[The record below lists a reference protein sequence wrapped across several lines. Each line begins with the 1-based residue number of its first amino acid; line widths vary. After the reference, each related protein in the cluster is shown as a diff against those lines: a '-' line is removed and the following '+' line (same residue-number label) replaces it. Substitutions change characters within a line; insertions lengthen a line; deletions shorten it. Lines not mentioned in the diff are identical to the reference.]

1 LEVTNHQLR
10 FVIYTLL
17 KIFGNVSFRKNCST
31 QDLADFEKVSP
42 ATGVN
47 SIMDGSTGDGTP
59 IANGFLS
66 PLFSRDFFVILENKE
81 I

>member
-1 LEVTNHQLR
+1 
-10 FVIYTLL
+10 
-17 KIFGNVSFRKNCST
+17 
-31 QDLADFEKVSP
+31 LAGFEKVSP

-47 SIMDGSTGDGTP
+47 GIMDGSTGDGTP
-59 IANGFLS
+59 TANGFLS